1 MIITGLIIMMS
12 FICLHYDIEFDG
24 NNGEGN
30 ENENNISIQSD
41 KKYIDRCFFDDDV
54 SHI

>member
-24 NNGEGN
+24 KRDSGYN
-30 ENENNISIQSD
+30 S
-41 KKYIDRCFFDDDV
+41 
-54 SHI
+54 